1 MILSLSLTPIIDL
14 GRLTSLSPTTRYG
27 YMLMPRGYHIPVNK
41 PRGRTY
47 EPTSPRFNGPQILSG
62 SVMPEH
68 DFLIGSEHNFGQMLS
83 ETQC

>member
-1 MILSLSLTPIIDL
+1 
-14 GRLTSLSPTTRYG
+14 
-27 YMLMPRGYHIPVNK
+27 VNK